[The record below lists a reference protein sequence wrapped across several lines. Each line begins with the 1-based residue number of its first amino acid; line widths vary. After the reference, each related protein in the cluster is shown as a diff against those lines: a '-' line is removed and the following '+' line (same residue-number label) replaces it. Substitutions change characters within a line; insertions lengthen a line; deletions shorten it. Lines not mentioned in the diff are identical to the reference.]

1 MEPVPRREAILRGHN
16 NQDPRLAGDNSAKHT
31 SSLETKPVKIPDP
44 LATQG
49 TEADLGSDLG
59 MLM

>member
-44 LATQG
+44 LAT
-49 TEADLGSDLG
+49 
-59 MLM
+59 